1 MSAADPEL
9 SAANMPVPSTG
20 KDATPVADPSPT
32 GTSSATPTMTNAPPS
47 PLQAALDFWRQF
59 NLNDRRAEL
68 DTQGLAIADRQ
79 EASTSSRKQLSVDTR
94 NFRKTM
100 SENKQVNAKEVGPL
114 LKAYQAEI
122 DSLTNRAKSAETS
135 FISLYKALYD
145 APDPVEMLSQAMRD
159 AHLVL
164 QLREQISSM
173 KEERGE
179 LFERSANTSILEKRI
194 SDLEADLRQASKRAK
209 DEAHALLE
217 QEQSQWMAAQQKTI
231 EAYEM
236 REQELLHQVSQA
248 NDTMRRMQGVSDDMQ
263 QQLNESRSELE
274 HLKSTRASVND
285 MAVEDLERTRAEANS
300 LRRRCTQL
308 ENRLAGRADD
318 EDVDAAN
325 DVSSSIGPSALS
337 AELAARDVQI
347 SQLRDQ
353 VSTLEEVLGGK
364 DQEKRNEFA
373 KLSNSITEK
382 DAELTDL
389 KSKLNRLPSIEEY
402 ETMKRQFET
411 LQSFQMLDAMETEV
425 TNAAK
430 TENGQ
435 MPSDSQDGA
444 TTDTLEKRL
453 LNKVKTL
460 ESRLTK
466 LRVDLSERDAKISDL
481 KSAVRRF
488 EDQVADQKA
497 LITKLE
503 DGINVITGEKGSMHA
518 LKRRAAAASKGDT
531 EDGMTDSA
539 TASGGVAV
547 GGGGGDGNQG
557 DDDDDQSAWDWGDK
571 HQAEGLENIISEE
584 PSMLDII
591 AGQRDRFRARTLEL
605 EEDNR
610 KLMERIEKV
619 TGDVESLKND
629 NVKLYEKVRFV
640 QSYRQTNG
648 VAPAASAVPT
658 HSVEIG
664 VGTVDDEEDGSV
676 LGKYKSM
683 YEDMVN
689 PYTIFNRRERHK
701 RLNEMSAPERL
712 TLRASQKALSTK
724 TSRLVVFF
732 YIIALHV
739 LVFLVIG
746 FSSTMCESESVTTK
760 ARH

>member
-1 MSAADPEL
+1 
-9 SAANMPVPSTG
+9 
-20 KDATPVADPSPT
+20 
-32 GTSSATPTMTNAPPS
+32 MTNTPPS

-94 NFRKTM
+94 NFRKSM

-114 LKAYQAEI
+114 LKAYQGEI
-122 DSLTNRAKSAETS
+122 DSLTNRSKSAETS

-173 KEERGE
+173 KQERGE
-179 LFERSANTSILEKRI
+179 LFERSANTSVLEKRI

-209 DEAHALLE
+209 DEAHSLLE

-236 REQELLHQVSQA
+236 REQELLHQVSHA

-318 EDVDAAN
+318 EDFDTAN
-325 DVSSSIGPSALS
+325 DISSSIGSSALS

-353 VSTLEEVLGGK
+353 VSTLEEVLGCK

-382 DAELTDL
+382 DAELTEL
-389 KSKLNRLPSIEEY
+389 RSKLNRLPSINEY
-402 ETMKRQFET
+402 GTMKRQFET

-425 TNAAK
+425 NNAAK
-430 TENGQ
+430 NENGQ
-435 MPSDSQDGA
+435 VPSDSQDSAA

-466 LRVDLSERDAKISDL
+466 LRVELSERDAKISDL
-481 KSAVRRF
+481 KGVVRRF
-488 EDQVADQKA
+488 EDQVADQKS

-503 DGINVITGEKGSMHA
+503 DGINMITGEKGGMHA

-531 EDGMTDSA
+531 DDGKADGTTA
-539 TASGGVAV
+539 TGGASV
-547 GGGGGDGNQG
+547 GGGDGKQG

-619 TGDVESLKND
+619 TGDVDSLKND

-648 VAPAASAVPT
+648 VAPAAAAVPSN
-658 HSVEIG
+658 SVEIG

-739 LVFLVIG
+739 LVFLVLG